1 MSFFAK
7 NLQFFVKQPS
17 LSPALWKNN
26 LSLKCVRPSG
36 KPSGSALSAKGDSS
50 GTDQKQSDEYD
61 SSGTDQNLSDEYDS
75 GDTDQNLSDGW
86 DNSDTDQKLSDE
98 YDNKSRR
105 NKEVFRESGGP
116 ERD

>member
-36 KPSGSALSAKGDSS
+36 EPSGRALSANDDRVARIISL
-50 GTDQKQSDEYD
+50 SDEYD
-61 SSGTDQNLSDEYDS
+61 SSGTDQNLSDEFDS
-75 GDTDQNLSDGW
+75 
-86 DNSDTDQKLSDE
+86 SDTDQKLSDE

-105 NKEVFRESGGP
+105 NKEMFRESGGP